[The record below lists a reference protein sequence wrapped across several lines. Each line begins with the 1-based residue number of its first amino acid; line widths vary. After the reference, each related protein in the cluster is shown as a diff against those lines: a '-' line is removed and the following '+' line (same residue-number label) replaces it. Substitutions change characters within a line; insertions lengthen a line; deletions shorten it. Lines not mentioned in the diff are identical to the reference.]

1 MNRWQKVGIS
11 ALLSVAA
18 VLIALA
24 CVRHRYPVLF
34 HLSGSCACTD
44 YSEEVEGYTVLNPF
58 RDRSSEASANA
69 FLDNVRQGQP
79 LVVAPDFTPADWLH
93 LYHKPIPMEWR
104 LRYRRDQPH
113 HVSLYYQFTSLGSEP
128 YPRWGGEGTVEV
140 VEINGTWKVSSFDVI
155 W

>member
-44 YSEEVEGYTVLNPF
+44 YSEEVEGYTVFNPF

-69 FLDNVRQGQP
+69 FLENVRQGRP

-93 LYHKPIPMEWR
+93 LDHKPIPMEWR
-104 LRYRRDQPH
+104 LRYRHNQPH
-113 HVSLYYQFTSLGSEP
+113 HVSLYYQFTRFDDRPYQRWKSE
-128 YPRWGGEGTVEV
+128 GIAEV